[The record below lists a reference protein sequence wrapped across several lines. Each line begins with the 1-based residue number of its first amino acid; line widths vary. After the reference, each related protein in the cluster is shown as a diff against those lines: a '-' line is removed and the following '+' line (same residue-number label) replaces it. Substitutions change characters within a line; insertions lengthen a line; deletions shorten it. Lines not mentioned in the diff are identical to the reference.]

1 MKANEAK
8 LLDLLGPVSQ
18 FLIPIYQCTYSWTLK
33 KCQQLWAHILCAG
46 ATNEIGVHFIGSV
59 VHINEGLGNLAVQA
73 VLG

>member
-1 MKANEAK
+1 
-8 LLDLLGPVSQ
+8 L
-18 FLIPIYQCTYSWTLK
+18 
-33 KCQQLWAHILCAG
+33 AHILCAG